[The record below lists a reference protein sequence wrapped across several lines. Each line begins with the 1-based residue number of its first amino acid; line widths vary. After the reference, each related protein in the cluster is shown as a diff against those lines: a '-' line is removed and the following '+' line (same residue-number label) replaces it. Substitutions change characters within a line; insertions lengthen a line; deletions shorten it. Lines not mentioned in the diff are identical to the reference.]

1 MSNEKSD
8 IRVLYTLFVLGV
20 LIILATIVIIIDR
33 VYSDMERRDT
43 LLAQYLDK
51 TRDQLNELAA
61 VTSPVNFQ
69 VDSASSF
76 IFCEST
82 YDLSDWA
89 FRERLQDEL
98 WRLYD
103 RRGWL
108 FLQYQRLGR
117 YRGMIEAELATQE
130 LPRDL
135 LYLFVWESGLD
146 PTAVSWA
153 GATGLPQFLKTAARE
168 FRLAVNNMYDE
179 RKNPVES
186 IRAACRYL
194 KTYYAYFH
202 DWLLTMAAYNHGPG
216 AVRNKL
222 KIQQAYRFIDLYLP
236 GETYRYVFQ
245 IMAVKYV
252 IAEGAMGDMSWL
264 KPHPPLPS
272 FQRTI
277 VKVPKAI
284 SIIKLSESYTTDFNT
299 FRLLNPHLP
308 VRLSP
313 GTYPINIPFK
323 G

>member
-1 MSNEKSD
+1 MNKYKWLPLISWLALLLSVIAVAGIIHLAVIMEKRD
-8 IRVLYTLFVLGV
+8 A
-20 LIILATIVIIIDR
+20 IILESVVEINHR
-33 VYSDMERRDT
+33 LNN
-43 LLAQYLDK
+43 LLDL
-51 TRDQLNELAA
+51 
-61 VTSPVNFQ
+61 TSPEKFQ
-69 VDSASSF
+69 VDTIGNF
-76 IFCEST
+76 NFCSVDYKLT
-82 YDLSDWA
+82 DWT

-108 FLQYQRLGR
+108 YLQYQRLGR

-153 GATGLPQFLKTAARE
+153 GATGLPQFMRTAARE

-194 KTYYAYFH
+194 KTYYAYFN

-222 KIQQAYRFIDLYLP
+222 NIQQANRFIDLYLP

-245 IMAVKYV
+245 ILAVKYI

-264 KPHPPLPS
+264 VPHPPLPS
-272 FQRTI
+272 FKRTME
-277 VKVPKAI
+277 KVSKAI
-284 SIIKLSESYTTDFNT
+284 SIIKLSASYTTDFNT